1 MNILKHRFN
10 GKRAGTMLYPKKE
23 IVKRY
28 AKNPILTADDM
39 PFTCSGI
46 YNSGVVKFN
55 GKYLMLCRVESIDI
69 SNYFIPAISEDGYHF
84 KVSKKP
90 ISLPRDEEFKKY
102 TEEMIYD
109 PRITEIDGVYYICFA
124 AHSSYGVR
132 IGMLKTKDFEKFN
145 SCGFISEP
153 DNRNGVLF
161 PEKINGLYARLD
173 RPILP
178 DDRGDIWIS
187 YSPDL
192 VFWGKSKC
200 VFKRGLHGHWYW
212 KKIGPGAVPIKTN
225 KGWLEIWHGV
235 HVMAGYQYVYHLG
248 AMLLDLEDPSIV
260 IARAKA
266 PILSPREPYERVG
279 LTSNVVFTSGAIL
292 EENGEVKIYYGGADT
307 VQCVATA
314 RVEDLVEACFNR

>member
-1 MNILKHRFN
+1 MLGQSFS
-10 GKRAGTMLYPKKE
+10 GKGGNLLYPKKE

-28 AKNPILTADDM
+28 KNNPILTADDM
-39 PFTCSGI
+39 PFACSGI
-46 YNSGVVKFN
+46 YNSGVVKFD

-84 KVSKKP
+84 KVRKKP
-90 ISLPRDEEFKKY
+90 ISLPKDEEFRKY

-109 PRITEIDGVYYICFA
+109 PRITEINGIYYVCFA

-132 IGMLKTKDFEKFN
+132 IGMLKTKDFEKFE

-161 PEKINGLYARLD
+161 PEKIGGLYARLD

-178 DDRGDIWIS
+178 NDKGDIWIS

-200 VFKRGLHGHWYW
+200 VFKRGAHGHWYW
-212 KKIGPGAVPIKTN
+212 QKIGAGAVPIKTA

-235 HVMAGYQYVYHLG
+235 HVMARFQYVYHLG
-248 AMLLDLEDPSIV
+248 AMLLDLKDPSRM

-266 PILSPREPYERVG
+266 PILSPREQYERVG
-279 LTSNVVFTSGAIL
+279 LTSNVVFTSGAIV
-292 EENGEVKIYYGGADT
+292 EEDGEVKIYYGGADT

-314 RVEDLVEACFNR
+314 RLDDLVQACFSR

>member
-1 MNILKHRFN
+1 
-10 GKRAGTMLYPKKE
+10 MLYPKKE

-28 AKNPILTADDM
+28 EKNPILTADDM
-39 PFTCSGI
+39 PFACSGI
-46 YNSGVVKFN
+46 YNSGVIKFD

-84 KVSKKP
+84 EVRKKP
-90 ISLPRDEEFKKY
+90 ISLPKDEEFKRY

-109 PRITEIDGVYYICFA
+109 PRITEIDGVYYVCFA

-132 IGMLKTKDFEKFN
+132 IGMLKTKDFEKFD

-161 PEKINGLYARLD
+161 PEKIGGLYARLD

-178 DDRGDIWIS
+178 GDHGDIWIS

-192 VFWGKSKC
+192 TFWGKSKC
-200 VFKRGLHGHWYW
+200 VFKRGAHGHWYW
-212 KKIGPGAVPIKTN
+212 QKIGAGSAPIKTK

-248 AMLLDLEDPSIV
+248 AMLLDLNDPSKV
-260 IARAKA
+260 VARAKA
-266 PILSPREPYERVG
+266 PILSPREPYERSG

-292 EENGEVKIYYGGADT
+292 EEDGEVKIYYGGADT

-314 RVEDLVEACFNR
+314 HLEDLIEACFSR

>member
-1 MNILKHRFN
+1 
-10 GKRAGTMLYPKKE
+10 MLYPKKE

-28 AKNPILTADDM
+28 EKNPILTADDM
-39 PFTCSGI
+39 PFACSGI
-46 YNSGVVKFN
+46 YNSGVVKFD

-84 KVSKKP
+84 KVRKKP
-90 ISLPRDEEFKKY
+90 ISLHKDEEFKKY

-124 AHSSYGVR
+124 AHSSHGVR
-132 IGMLKTKDFEKFN
+132 IGMLKTKDFDKFE

-161 PEKINGLYARLD
+161 PEKIGGLYARLD

-178 DDRGDIWIS
+178 YDRGDLWIS

-192 VFWGKSKC
+192 IFWGKSKC
-200 VFKRGLHGHWYW
+200 LFKRGAHGHWYW
-212 KKIGPGAVPIKTN
+212 QKIGAGAVPIKTK

-235 HVMAGYQYVYHLG
+235 HVMSGYQYVYHLG
-248 AMLLDLEDPSIV
+248 VMLLDLNDPSKV

-266 PILSPREPYERVG
+266 PILSPREPYERSG

-292 EENGEVKIYYGGADT
+292 EEDGEVKIYYGGADT

-314 RVEDLVEACFNR
+314 RLEDLIEACFSR

>member
-1 MNILKHRFN
+1 
-10 GKRAGTMLYPKKE
+10 MLYPKKE

-28 AKNPILTADDM
+28 PKNPILTADDM
-39 PFTCSGI
+39 PFACSGI
-46 YNSGVVKFN
+46 YNSGVVKFD

-69 SNYFIPAISEDGYHF
+69 SNCFVPAYSEDGYHF
-84 KVSKKP
+84 NVQKEP
-90 ISLPRDEEFKKY
+90 IRLPEDEEFKRY

-109 PRITEIDGVYYICFA
+109 PRITQIGNAYYVLFA
-124 AHSSYGVR
+124 AHSSFGVR
-132 IGMLKTKDFEKFN
+132 IGMLKTENFQEFK

-161 PEKINGLYARLD
+161 PEKINNLYARLD

-178 DDRGDIWIS
+178 GDHGDIWIS

-192 VFWGKSKC
+192 TFWGKSKC
-200 VFKRGLHGHWYW
+200 VFQRGAHGHWYW
-212 KKIGPGAVPIKTN
+212 QKIGAGAVPIKTR

-248 AMLLDLEDPSIV
+248 AMLLDLKDPSRMV
-260 IARAKA
+260 ARAQA

-279 LTSNVVFTSGAIL
+279 LTSNVVFTSGAIV

-314 RVEDLVEACFNR
+314 RLEDLVEACFSR

>member
-46 YNSGVVKFN
+46 YNSGVVRFK

-84 KVSKKP
+84 KVNKKP

-192 VFWGKSKC
+192 IFWGRSKC

-212 KKIGPGAVPIKTN
+212 KKIGAGAVPIRTN

-314 RVEDLVEACFNR
+314 RIEDLVEACFNR

>member
-1 MNILKHRFN
+1 MNILKYRFN
-10 GKRAGTMLYPKKE
+10 AKRAGTMLYPKKE

-28 AKNPILTADDM
+28 AKNPIVTADDM

-46 YNSGVVKFN
+46 YNSGVVRFK
-55 GKYLMLCRVESIDI
+55 GKYLIVCRVESIDI

-90 ISLPRDEEFKKY
+90 ISLPRDEEFKRY

-132 IGMLKTKDFEKFN
+132 IGMLKTKDFEKFD

-161 PEKINGLYARLD
+161 PEKIGGLYARLD
-173 RPILP
+173 RPTLP
-178 DDRGDIWIS
+178 GDHGDIWIS

-200 VFKRGLHGHWYW
+200 IFKRGAQGHCYW
-212 KKIGPGAVPIKTN
+212 QKIGAGAVPIKTK

-248 AMLLDLEDPSIV
+248 AMLLDLNDPSKV
-260 IARAKA
+260 VARAKA

-307 VQCVATA
+307 VQCMATA
-314 RVEDLVEACFNR
+314 HIDDLVEACFSS

>member
-1 MNILKHRFN
+1 
-10 GKRAGTMLYPKKE
+10 MLYPKKE

-28 AKNPILTADDM
+28 EKNPILTADDM
-39 PFTCSGI
+39 PFACSGI
-46 YNSGVVKFN
+46 YNSGVVRFD

-69 SNYFIPAISEDGYHF
+69 SNYFIPAISEDGYCF
-84 KVSKKP
+84 KVHKKP
-90 ISLPRDEEFKKY
+90 INLPKDEDFKKY
-102 TEEMIYD
+102 TGQMIYD
-109 PRITEIDGVYYICFA
+109 PRITEIDGVYYVCFA
-124 AHSSYGVR
+124 AHSLYGVR
-132 IGMLKTKDFEKFN
+132 IGMIKTEDFEKFD

-161 PEKINGLYARLD
+161 PEKIGGLYARLD

-178 DDRGDIWIS
+178 DDHGDIWIS

-200 VFKRGLHGHWYW
+200 VFEHGAHGHWYW
-212 KKIGPGAVPIKTN
+212 QKIGAGVVPIKTK

-235 HVMAGYQYVYHLG
+235 HIMAGYEYVYHLG
-248 AMLLDLEDPSIV
+248 AMLLDLDDPSKV
-260 IARAKA
+260 LARTQA

-279 LTSNVVFTSGAIL
+279 LTSNVVFTSGAII
-292 EENGEVKIYYGGADT
+292 EDDGEVKIYYGGADT

-314 RVEDLVEACFNR
+314 RLDDLIEACFSR

>member
-1 MNILKHRFN
+1 
-10 GKRAGTMLYPKKE
+10 MLYPKKE

-28 AKNPILTADDM
+28 EKNPILTADDM
-39 PFTCSGI
+39 PFACSGI
-46 YNSGVVKFN
+46 YNSGVVKFD

-69 SNYFIPAISEDGYHF
+69 TNYFIPAISEDGYHF
-84 KVSKKP
+84 KVRKKP
-90 ISLPRDEEFKKY
+90 IDLPEDEEFKKY
-102 TEEMIYD
+102 TNQMIYD

-132 IGMLKTKDFEKFN
+132 IGMFKTEDFEKFEF
-145 SCGFISEP
+145 CGFISEP

-161 PEKINGLYARLD
+161 PEKIGGLYARLD

-178 DDRGDIWIS
+178 DDHGDIWVS

-192 VFWGKSKC
+192 VFWGRSKC
-200 VFKRGLHGHWYW
+200 IFTHGTHGGWFW
-212 KKIGPGAVPIKTN
+212 KKIGAGAAPIKTK

-248 AMLLDLEDPSIV
+248 AMLLDLKDPSKIV
-260 IARAKA
+260 ARAKA
-266 PILSPREPYERVG
+266 PILSPREPFERVG

-292 EENGEVKIYYGGADT
+292 EEDGEVKIYYGGADT

-314 RVEDLVEACFNR
+314 RLEDLIDACYNR

>member
-1 MNILKHRFN
+1 MSILKHRFN

-46 YNSGVVKFN
+46 YNSGVVRFK
-55 GKYLMLCRVESIDI
+55 GKYLMLCRVESVDI

-192 VFWGKSKC
+192 IFWGRSKC

-212 KKIGPGAVPIKTN
+212 KKIGAGAVPIRTN

-248 AMLLDLEDPSIV
+248 AMLLDLKDPSIV

-314 RVEDLVEACFNR
+314 RIEDLVEACFNR

>member
-1 MNILKHRFN
+1 
-10 GKRAGTMLYPKKE
+10 MLYPKKE

-28 AKNPILTADDM
+28 EKNPILTADDM
-39 PFTCSGI
+39 PFACSGI
-46 YNSGVVKFN
+46 YNSGVTKFD

-84 KVSKKP
+84 KARKKP
-90 ISLPRDEEFKKY
+90 ISLPKDEEFQRY

-132 IGMLKTKDFEKFN
+132 IGMLKTKDFEKFD

-161 PEKINGLYARLD
+161 PEKIGGLYARLD

-178 DDRGDIWIS
+178 GDRGDIWIS

-192 VFWGKSKC
+192 IFWGKSKC
-200 VFKRGLHGHWYW
+200 VFKRGAHGHWYW
-212 KKIGPGAVPIKTN
+212 QKIGAGAAPIKTK

-248 AMLLDLEDPSIV
+248 AMLLDLNDPSKV

-266 PILSPREPYERVG
+266 PILSPREPYERSG

-292 EENGEVKIYYGGADT
+292 EEDGEVKIYYGGSDT

-314 RVEDLVEACFNR
+314 RLEDLVEACFNR

>member
-1 MNILKHRFN
+1 
-10 GKRAGTMLYPKKE
+10 MLYPKKE

-28 AKNPILTADDM
+28 QKNPILTADDM
-39 PFTCSGI
+39 PFACSGI
-46 YNSGVVKFN
+46 YNSGVVKFD

-84 KVSKKP
+84 KVRRKP
-90 ISLPRDEEFKKY
+90 ISLPKDDEFKKY
-102 TEEMIYD
+102 TEEIIYD
-109 PRITEIDGVYYICFA
+109 PHITEINGVYYVCFA

-132 IGMLKTKDFEKFN
+132 IGLLKTEDFEKFD
-145 SCGFISEP
+145 SCSFISEP

-161 PEKINGLYARLD
+161 PEKIGGLYARLD

-178 DDRGDIWIS
+178 DDRGDLWIS

-192 VFWGKSKC
+192 TFWGKSTC
-200 VFKRGLHGHWYW
+200 VFKRGAHGHWYW
-212 KKIGPGAVPIKTN
+212 KKIGAGAVPIKSK

-248 AMLLDLEDPSIV
+248 AMLLDLNDPSKI
-260 IARAKA
+260 ISRAKA
-266 PILSPREPYERVG
+266 PTLSPKEPYERVG

-292 EENGEVKIYYGGADT
+292 EDDGEVKIYYGGADT

-314 RVEDLVEACFNR
+314 RLDDLVEACFSR

>member
-10 GKRAGTMLYPKKE
+10 AKRAGTMLYPKKE

-192 VFWGKSKC
+192 VFWGRSKC

-212 KKIGPGAVPIKTN
+212 KKIGAGAVPIKTN

-248 AMLLDLEDPSIV
+248 AMLLDLKDPSIV

-266 PILSPREPYERVG
+266 PILSPKEPYERVG

-314 RVEDLVEACFNR
+314 RIEDLVEACFNR